1 MLGLPNDERPRDS
14 KRMRKSK
21 TCIILQ
27 SKQSFTISIA
37 LGHTNV
43 AYLCTR
49 RDYREINDLTSS
61 WPYKIKSFTTDFELI

>member
-1 MLGLPNDERPRDS
+1 MILNDERARDS

-27 SKQSFTISIA
+27 SKQSFEISIV

-43 AYLCTR
+43 PYPCTR
-49 RDYREINDLTSS
+49 RDYREINDLISS
-61 WPYKIKSFTTDFELI
+61 WPHKIKSFITDFELI